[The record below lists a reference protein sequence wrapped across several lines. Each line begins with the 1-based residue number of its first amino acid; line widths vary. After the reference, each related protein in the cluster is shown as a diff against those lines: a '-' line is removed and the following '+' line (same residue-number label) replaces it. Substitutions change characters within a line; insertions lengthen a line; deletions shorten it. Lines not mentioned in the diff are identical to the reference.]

1 MRGDGLVF
9 SLPRWRVTRW
19 LADPGYPVSSDIR
32 LALIGELY
40 GCWSVFAGG
49 VINTVAVA
57 AALALRIQTAP
68 FIAWFVLEVAI
79 CLSRLIVM
87 IIAYRRAREHRPTPT
102 NLHVLLAVAWSA
114 SVGFGVGVSLASGDW
129 VAASLACIS
138 SAAMVGGICF
148 RNFSAPR
155 LAGAMILCSV
165 GPVIPGVAISHEPL
179 LFVMYVQMPVYFLAM
194 TGAAFRLNKMLVTV
208 MHSKRES
215 DELARL
221 DPLTGLLN
229 RAGLI
234 DALQTR
240 LEDKDRGQ
248 RNFAVLYLDLDGFKP
263 VNDTFG
269 HAAGDE
275 LLKMVGA
282 TLRDVVAPTD
292 IIARIGGDEFVVLAS
307 GPATDHALALAER
320 VISAI
325 TAPVALPGGASVHI
339 GVSAGIAVA
348 PDHGSEPEALLF
360 AADAALYEAKSSG
373 KSCWRLASAE
383 ANLAALRKFSTGS
396 LKATAIG
403 AAA

>member
-49 VINTVAVA
+49 VVNTVAVA

-68 FIAWFVLEVAI
+68 FVAWFVLEVAI

-87 IIAYRRAREHRPTPT
+87 MIAYRRAREHRSTPT
-102 NLHVLLAVAWSA
+102 DLHIVLAIAWSA
-114 SVGFGVGVSLASGDW
+114 SVGLGVGVSLSSGDW
-129 VAASLACIS
+129 VAAALACIS

-155 LAGAMILCSV
+155 LAGTMILCSI

-179 LFVMYVQMPVYFLAM
+179 LFAMYLQMPVYFLAM
-194 TGAAFRLNKMLVTV
+194 TGAAFRLNRMLVTV

-221 DPLTGLLN
+221 DPLTGLRN

-240 LEDKDRGQ
+240 LEDTARGQ
-248 RNFAVLYLDLDGFKP
+248 CNFAVLYLDLDGFKP
-263 VNDTFG
+263 INDTFG

-275 LLKMVGA
+275 LLRMVAA
-282 TLRDVVAPTD
+282 TLRDVVSPTD
-292 IIARIGGDEFVVLAS
+292 VVARIGGDEFVVLADD
-307 GPATDHALALAER
+307 PTIDHALVLAER
-320 VISAI
+320 IISVMA
-325 TAPVALPGGASVHI
+325 APVTLPGGAHVYI
-339 GVSAGIAVA
+339 GVSAGIAVS
-348 PDHGSEPEALLF
+348 PDHGTEPETLLL

-383 ANLAALRKFSTGS
+383 ANLAALRKFAAGS
-396 LKATAIG
+396 LNAATIE

>member
-1 MRGDGLVF
+1 MRGDGLAF

-57 AALALRIQTAP
+57 AALALRTP
-68 FIAWFVLEVAI
+68 TVLFITWFLMEVVI

-87 IIAYRRAREHRPTPT
+87 IIAYRRAREQRATPT
-102 NLHVLLAVAWSA
+102 DIHILLSVAWSA
-114 SVGFGVGVSLASGDW
+114 SVGFGVGISLASGDW
-129 VAASLACIS
+129 IAASLACIS

-148 RNFSAPR
+148 RNFSAPH
-155 LAGAMILCSV
+155 LAGTMILCSI

-179 LFVMYVQMPVYFLAM
+179 LFVMYLQMPVYVLAM
-194 TGAAFRLNKMLVTV
+194 TGAAFRLNKMLVAV

-221 DPLTGLLN
+221 DPLTGLRN

-234 DALQTR
+234 DALQSR
-240 LEDKDRGQ
+240 LNGKASGHQ
-248 RNFAVLYLDLDGFKP
+248 SFAVLYLDLDGFKP

-275 LLKMVGA
+275 LLKIVAA
-282 TLRDVVAPTD
+282 TLRETVSPTD
-292 IIARIGGDEFVVLAS
+292 VIARIGGDEFVVLA
-307 GPATDHALALAER
+307 GDPAIDHALALGER
-320 VISAI
+320 IISVM
-325 TAPVALPGGASVHI
+325 TAPVELPDGVHVHI
-339 GVSAGIAVA
+339 GMSIGIAA
-348 PDHGSEPEALLF
+348 SPDHGTDPETLLS

-383 ANLAALRKFSTGS
+383 ANLAALRKFAGS
-396 LKATAIG
+396 NQATATTLS
-403 AAA
+403 AA